1 MNPEESDFFHMQTIL
16 FSLADGPGEE
26 GECRNDILHLG
37 KPVHGRGKCV
47 FAWKGL
53 ESGGGMG
60 RWGEVPCT
68 QSGPGSGVW
77 SVPGAPSKPRPLSVL
92 AATGHW
98 DPHELLRE
106 TAAEP
111 VYQGH

>member
-1 MNPEESDFFHMQTIL
+1 MTFSTCKSIL

-53 ESGGGMG
+53 ESGGGVG
-60 RWGEVPCT
+60 RWGEGPCT
-68 QSGPGSGVW
+68 HCLEQGQVSGV
-77 SVPGAPSKPRPLSVL
+77 SPVLQRAQAPLCACRHRSLGSP
-92 AATGHW
+92 
-98 DPHELLRE
+98 
-106 TAAEP
+106 
-111 VYQGH
+111 